1 MILLTAFIISVV
13 VGDLVAVAIAAI
25 IEQFSET
32 VSLLAFLA
40 MLLVVIPIA
49 WRVAMRVTEPK
60 IPEPKI
66 PEPKIPEPKSPVPG
80 PSR

>member
-13 VGDLVAVAIAAI
+13 VGDLIAVAVCAV

-40 MLLVVIPIA
+40 MFIGVIPIA
-49 WRVAMRVTEPK
+49 WRVAVRVTEPK
-60 IPEPKI
+60 T
-66 PEPKIPEPKSPVPG
+66 PEPKSPVP
-80 PSR
+80 SR